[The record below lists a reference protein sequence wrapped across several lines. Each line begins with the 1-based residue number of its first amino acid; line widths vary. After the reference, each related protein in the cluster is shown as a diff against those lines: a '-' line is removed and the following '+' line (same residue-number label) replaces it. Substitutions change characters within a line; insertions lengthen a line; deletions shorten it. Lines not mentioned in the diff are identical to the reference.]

1 MTGSTAKTQTAA
13 DQSAPA
19 AISEGVF
26 DLVVIGAGING
37 AGIARDAAARGLK
50 VALVEKEDIGSGTSS
65 WSGRL
70 IHGGLRYLEQG
81 DIALVRESLREREL
95 LFRNAPHIVK
105 PVPLMIPFY
114 SHNMRSKW
122 TVRAGMLAYDILSF
136 DKSTV
141 SHRILNRAQTLD
153 RFPQMDPRG
162 LYGSAIFMD
171 GQVVWSERLC
181 IEVALAAQ
189 ADGARIF
196 TYAKV
201 DGFIEQGGRVCGV
214 YYTDTLNG
222 TRHSLSSQLV
232 VNAAGPWV
240 DTVLGE
246 RRPAELRQIGG
257 AKGSHLVLDP
267 FPGAPKDV
275 VYYESRADGR
285 LVLVIPWGKRY
296 LIGTTDKRYDA
307 DPDTARADESEVDYL
322 LGEVNEL
329 IPGAGL
335 RRQDILYT
343 YSGVR
348 PLPFVPEKSEWKV
361 PRSHVIH
368 DHAPQRPGLLSII
381 GGKLTTYRSLA
392 EETVDVVYAQLG
404 LKVPRCTTA
413 KTLFPGAR
421 VGDWAAY
428 RATLVAQSGVSG
440 PLVDRL
446 ISIYGARAGDILTL
460 GNDDPALLEPFD
472 PDSGA
477 IGAELVFTFEQ
488 EFCRTLTDALIRRI
502 MVGLNGTCGRDVL
515 GRAAEILAAR
525 LGWDAA
531 RTADEVAAYLRYIER
546 FAVPEATAA
555 LTGAV
560 PDTATTEIGASIATR
575 NSGEKPHGAI

>member
-1 MTGSTAKTQTAA
+1 MTGSTTKSQTVTGQTAA
-13 DQSAPA
+13 A
-19 AISEGVF
+19 ATSEGVF
-26 DLVVIGAGING
+26 DLIVIGAGING
-37 AGIARDAAARGLK
+37 AGIARDAAARGLR
-50 VALVEKEDIGSGTSS
+50 VALVEMEDIGSGTSS

-81 DIALVRESLREREL
+81 DIRLVRESLREREL
-95 LFRNAPHIVK
+95 MFRNAPHLVK
-105 PVPLMIPFY
+105 PVPLMIPLY
-114 SHNMRSKW
+114 SHNKRSKW
-122 TVRAGMLAYDILSF
+122 MIRAGMLSYDILSF

-141 SHRILNRAQTLD
+141 THRILNRAKTLE
-153 RFPQMDPRG
+153 RFPLIDPRG
-162 LYGSAIFMD
+162 LNGSAIFMD

-181 IEVALAAQ
+181 VEVALAAH

-196 TYAKV
+196 THAKV
-201 DGFIEQGGRVCGV
+201 DGFIETAGRVCGV
-214 YYTDTLNG
+214 YYTDMLTG
-222 TRHSLSSQLV
+222 TRHSLSARLV

-240 DTVLGE
+240 DTVLGA
-246 RRPAELRQIGG
+246 RRPAERRHIGG

-285 LVLVIPWGKRY
+285 LVLIIPWGKRY
-296 LIGTTDKRYDA
+296 LIGTTDNRYDA
-307 DPDTARADESEVDYL
+307 DPDTARADNAEVDYL
-322 LGEVNEL
+322 LGEVNQV

-348 PLPFVPEKSEWKV
+348 PLPFVPDTSEWKV

-392 EETVDVVYAQLG
+392 EETVDAVYKQLG

-421 VGDWAAY
+421 IGDWAAY
-428 RATLVAQSGVSG
+428 RAALVAQSGVSE

-446 ISIYGARAGDILTL
+446 ISIYGARAGDILAV
-460 GNDDPALLEPFD
+460 GKADPALLEPFD

-502 MVGLNGTCGRDVL
+502 MVGLNATCGREVL
-515 GRAAEILAAR
+515 GRAADILAAR

-531 RTADEVAAYLRYIER
+531 RKAAEVAAYLRYIER
-546 FAVPEATAA
+546 FAVPETAIPHTAT
-555 LTGAV
+555 
-560 PDTATTEIGASIATR
+560 PDTARHSEGT
-575 NSGEKPHGAI
+575 PHGTV